1 MPGNNS
7 PQESRKPVHY
17 TREAA
22 EPTNKQT
29 SATRATP
36 TQPRFAQPHRSPR
49 SAFPNAYRL
58 LAGAHRGLHS
68 QLATNSQSSRA
79 RWPGTTPRRRDGPSP
94 GESRPPSPHQPPSP
108 QSRVRTGSDVPTDAQ
123 RSPSTARLPCISAPE
138 APRIWHPTPIAAA
151 ESVDLHQTHQASSAT
166 VYYYS
171 AMCRDAEGSPAP
183 VRASPA
189 PVQPQK
195 PKTVSGV
202 WSRPAGRRAQ
212 RGQRSGTHPKSPP
225 IEARTD
231 IPSALTT
238 TTTTAPSQPSAER
251 RGMHSK
257 PSMAPASSA
266 QGLSSA
272 RGCVWWATH
281 QPDGTPQPNETNA
294 PSKLPPWA
302 LACPP

>member
-1 MPGNNS
+1 MVPGNNS

-123 RSPSTARLPCISAPE
+123 RSPSTARLPCISASE

-151 ESVDLHQTHQASSAT
+151 ESVDLHQTHQASSATRT

-195 PKTVSGV
+195 PKTVSRG
-202 WSRPAGRRAQ
+202 RAGPAGRRG
-212 RGQRSGTHPKSPP
+212 RRRESSGTHPKSPP
-225 IEARTD
+225 IAARTE
-231 IPSALTT
+231 IPSALVP
-238 TTTTAPSQPSAER
+238 TATSA
-251 RGMHSK
+251 
-257 PSMAPASSA
+257 AS
-266 QGLSSA
+266 
-272 RGCVWWATH
+272 
-281 QPDGTPQPNETNA
+281 
-294 PSKLPPWA
+294 
-302 LACPP
+302 